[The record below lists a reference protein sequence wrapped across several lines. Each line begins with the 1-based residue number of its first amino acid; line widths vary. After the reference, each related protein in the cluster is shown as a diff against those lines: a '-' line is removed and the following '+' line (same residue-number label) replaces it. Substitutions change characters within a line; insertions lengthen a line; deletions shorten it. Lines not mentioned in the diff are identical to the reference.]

1 MVLYVVGLGLCDE
14 RDVTLRGLSAVR
26 RCKRVYLE
34 AYTSVLPGVDK
45 SRLER
50 LYGREVII
58 ADREMV
64 ESRSDEILGAPPP
77 EEEEEEGG
85 GGGEGGGEGGE
96 EGENKTNKRRQQHR
110 NADDVAF
117 LVVGDPF
124 GATTHTDLVTRA
136 RERGIPVRVVHN
148 ASVMNAVGAC
158 GLQLYRYG
166 EAVSVPFFSDS
177 WRPDSFYGKIAAN
190 AKLGLHTLC
199 LLDIK
204 VKEPDLAQL
213 ARGRTVYEPPRFMT
227 VAQAARQLLEV
238 EAAKGGGVCTETT
251 LAVGLARL
259 GCPDEEAWADED
271 VGEEEGGAEG
281 AGGAGGAGKKEGA
294 EEQRTGVGAI
304 TGPRPPGERIVAGPL
319 GRLIDVDF
327 GPPLHS
333 LVIVGEMHEME
344 EEMLNQ
350 FMLPEA

>member
-1 MVLYVVGLGLCDE
+1 MVLYIVGLGLCDE
-14 RDVTLRGLSAVR
+14 RDVTLRGLAAVR

-50 LYGREVII
+50 LYGREVVI

-64 ESRSDEILGAPPP
+64 ESRSDEILGTS
-77 EEEEEEGG
+77 
-85 GGGEGGGEGGE
+85 GGEGGGEGAGGGGGE
-96 EGENKTNKRRQQHR
+96 DGGTNAGGGGGGKSDDGDS
-110 NADDVAF
+110 DDVAF

-124 GATTHTDLVTRA
+124 GATTHTDLVARA

-158 GLQLYRYG
+158 GLQLYRFG
-166 EAVSVPFFSDS
+166 EAVSVPFFTDG

-190 AKLGLHTLC
+190 AKNGLHTLC

-204 VKEPDLAQL
+204 VKEPVLAQL

-227 VAQAARQLLEV
+227 VAQAAAQLIEV
-238 EAAKGGGVCTETT
+238 EGRLGMGVCTEAT

-259 GCPDEEAWADED
+259 GCPDAAAAAAERPCP
-271 VGEEEGGAEG
+271 EEEGGG
-281 AGGAGGAGKKEGA
+281 ASASGAAG
-294 EEQRTGVGAI
+294 EELAWV
-304 TGPRPPGERIVAGPL
+304 RPPAEMIVAGPL
-319 GRLIDVDF
+319 GRLRDEVDF

-333 LVIVGEMHEME
+333 LVIVGAMHEME
-344 EEMLNQ
+344 EGMLER
-350 FMLPEA
+350 FMLPPRARGAGA

>member
-14 RDVTLRGLSAVR
+14 RDVTLRGLAAVR

-50 LYGREVII
+50 LYGREVVI

-64 ESRSDEILGAPPP
+64 ESRSDEILG
-77 EEEEEEGG
+77 EQ
-85 GGGEGGGEGGE
+85 E
-96 EGENKTNKRRQQHR
+96 EGEAADGPKKH
-110 NADDVAF
+110 DDVAF

-166 EAVSVPFFSDS
+166 EAVSVPFFSES

-227 VAQAARQLLEV
+227 VGQAAAQLLEV
-238 EAAKGGGVCTETT
+238 EAQKGQGVCTEAT

-259 GCPDEEAWADED
+259 GCPDEDAWADEEAARG
-271 VGEEEGGAEG
+271 VEEG
-281 AGGAGGAGKKEGA
+281 GGAGGKDSAAAVGGAGARTDGGD
-294 EEQRTGVGAI
+294 EERTGVGAI

-319 GRLIDVDF
+319 GRLRDVDF

-333 LVIVGEMHEME
+333 LVIVGDMHEME
-344 EEMLNQ
+344 EVMLRQ
-350 FMLPEA
+350 FMLPDA

>member
-14 RDVTLRGLSAVR
+14 RDVTLRGLAAVR
-26 RCKRVYLE
+26 RCARVYLE
-34 AYTSVLPGVDK
+34 AYTSVLPGVDI

-50 LYGREVII
+50 LYGRKVVV

-64 ESRSDEILGAPPP
+64 ESRSDEILG
-77 EEEEEEGG
+77 
-85 GGGEGGGEGGE
+85 GEGD
-96 EGENKTNKRRQQHR
+96 T
-110 NADDVAF
+110 ATDVAF

-148 ASVMNAVGAC
+148 ASVMNAIGAC

-166 EAVSVPFFSDS
+166 ETVSIPFFSAS
-177 WRPDSFYGKIAAN
+177 WRPDSFYAKIAAN

-227 VAQAARQLLEV
+227 VGQACAQLLDV
-238 EAAKGGGVCTETT
+238 ESEKKLGVCTEQT

-259 GCPDEEAWADED
+259 GCLDEGALEAEAEQGRLAEEEAG
-271 VGEEEGGAEG
+271 GEMQQRQDGAE
-281 AGGAGGAGKKEGA
+281 AAPADGGGES
-294 EEQRTGVGAI
+294 GVIGAI
-304 TGPRPPGERIVAGPL
+304 APRPPGEMIVAGPL
-319 GRLIDVDF
+319 GRLRDVDF

-344 EEMLNQ
+344 EEMLKQ
-350 FMLPEA
+350 FMLPPAAAE

>member
-14 RDVTLRGLSAVR
+14 RDVTLRGLAAVR

-34 AYTSVLPGVDK
+34 AYTSVLPGVDVA
-45 SRLER
+45 RLER
-50 LYGREVII
+50 LYGRKVVV

-64 ESRSDEILGAPPP
+64 ESRSDEILG
-77 EEEEEEGG
+77 
-85 GGGEGGGEGGE
+85 GEGGQGGN
-96 EGENKTNKRRQQHR
+96 GN
-110 NADDVAF
+110 DDVAF

-166 EAVSVPFFSDS
+166 EAVSVPFFSES

-227 VAQAARQLLEV
+227 VAQAAEQLLEV
-238 EAAKGGGVCTETT
+238 ERERGLGVCTEQT

-259 GCPDEEAWADED
+259 GCLDED
-271 VGEEEGGAEG
+271 AHAAEAEQGRVAEEEAEG
-281 AGGAGGAGKKEGA
+281 AGAGGEGA
-294 EEQRTGVGAI
+294 AEGGGGGGGAI
-304 TGPRPPGERIVAGPL
+304 GAIAPRPPGEMIVAGLL
-319 GRLIDVDF
+319 GRLRDVDF

-344 EEMLNQ
+344 EEMLKQ
-350 FMLPEA
+350 FMLPA